1 MRTLWLCIICL
12 FWMSASVYADVAG
25 YVKVRQS
32 LKALPVGGI
41 SVLQQNVDAYR
52 GKVVELTATVRG
64 VSRVG
69 DALIVVLQSADG
81 ASVCPRVEDNTSLHE
96 QLGAQLRVLL
106 RVSESNLVGVS
117 DVRLIRAVH
126 EADIARWEA
135 EQAKKQ
141 QQQKPPARASSFRP
155 LTSRFNTPVR
165 TGQGTVITFEEWHR
179 AVYDAYAR
187 AISRFNPRL
196 KPQQVEV
203 ITNSIL
209 AFSWYYRVDPR
220 LVVAMVLAESGFR
233 PDAVSRAGAM
243 GLGQLMP
250 GTARGLGVNN
260 PFDPVQNLA
269 GAIRLLH
276 GHLNTYSRGRAYR
289 EGTVSWNDIILAMAA
304 YNAGSGAVRKYGGVP
319 PYRETQ
325 TYVKR
330 VIELYKQLCGM
341 K

>member
-1 MRTLWLCIICL
+1 MHLRWIWIILLVC
-12 FWMSASVYADVAG
+12 WSVPLRADVAS
-25 YVKVRQS
+25 YVKARQS
-32 LKALPVGGI
+32 LKAVPVGGI
-41 SVLQQNVDAYR
+41 SIVQQNVEAYR
-52 GKVVELTATVRG
+52 GKVVEFTATVRG
-64 VSRVG
+64 ASRVG
-69 DALIVVLQSADG
+69 DAVVLVLQSEDG
-81 ASVCPRVEDNTSLHE
+81 ASVYPRSAGNVGLQE
-96 QLGAQLRVLL
+96 QIGARLRVLL
-106 RVSESNLVGVS
+106 RVGESNVVGLS
-117 DVRLIRAVH
+117 DAELIQAVH

-135 EQAKKQ
+135 EQ
-141 QQQKPPARASSFRP
+141 QKRQTSKSPARSSNLRP
-155 LTSRFNTPVR
+155 LTSRFSTPMR
-165 TGQGTVITFEEWHR
+165 TAQGTVITFEQWHS

-250 GTARGLGVNN
+250 RTARGLGVSN
-260 PFDPVQNLA
+260 PFDPMQNLA

-330 VIELYKQLCGM
+330 VIELYKKLCGM

>member
-1 MRTLWLCIICL
+1 MRTRWLWIICWLWL
-12 FWMSASVYADVAG
+12 SAPVMADVAVF
-25 YVKVRQS
+25 VKARQS
-32 LKALPVGGI
+32 LKALPVGGV
-41 SVLQQNVDAYR
+41 SVLQGNVEAYR

-64 VSRVG
+64 VSRVE
-69 DALIVVLQSADG
+69 DALVVVLQSADG
-81 ASVCPRVEDNTSLHE
+81 ASVCPRAEGSSSLHE

-106 RVSESNLVGVS
+106 RLGDNNLVGVS
-117 DVRLIRAVH
+117 DVQLIGAVH
-126 EADIARWEA
+126 EVDIARWEA
-135 EQAKKQ
+135 EQAKKAT
-141 QQQKPPARASSFRP
+141 QKPSSRASTIRP
-155 LTSRFNTPVR
+155 LASRFTTPVR
-165 TGQGTVITFEEWHR
+165 TSQGTVITFEQWR
-179 AVYDAYAR
+179 DAVYDAYAR

-196 KPQQVEV
+196 KSQQVEV

-276 GHLNTYSRGRAYR
+276 GHLNTYSGGRAYR

-304 YNAGSGAVRKYGGVP
+304 YNAGSGAVRKHGGVP

-325 TYVKR
+325 TYVRR
-330 VIELYKQLCGM
+330 VIDLYQKLCGI

>member
-1 MRTLWLCIICL
+1 MRIWWVWTILL
-12 FWMSASVYADVAG
+12 FCWCTPLQADVTG
-25 YVKVRQS
+25 FVKARQS
-32 LKALPVGGI
+32 LKALPVGGL
-41 SVLQQNVDAYR
+41 SYVQQNVDVYR
-52 GKVVELTATVRG
+52 GKVVEITATVKG
-64 VSRVG
+64 VSRIG
-69 DALIVVLQSADG
+69 DSQVVVLQSADG
-81 ASVCPRVEDNTSLHE
+81 VSVCPRVTQPLQE

-106 RVSESNLVGVS
+106 RIGEDNLVGLSSVE
-117 DVRLIRAVH
+117 LIQAVH
-126 EADIARWEA
+126 EADIAQWES
-135 EQAKKQ
+135 QQRKKQ
-141 QQQKPPARASSFRP
+141 EAAKQLPQRASRS
-155 LTSRFNTPVR
+155 LVSRFNTPVR
-165 TGQGTVITFEEWHR
+165 TSQGQVITFEQWHSV
-179 AVYDAYAR
+179 VYDAYAR
-187 AISRFNPRL
+187 AISRFNPKL

-250 GTARGLGVNN
+250 RTARGLGVNN

-276 GHLNTYSRGRAYR
+276 GHLNTYSGGRAYR

-330 VIELYKQLCGM
+330 VIALYKQLCGM

>member
-1 MRTLWLCIICL
+1 MRAFWLWITFLVCL
-12 FWMSASVYADVAG
+12 SAPLWADVAG
-25 YVKVRQS
+25 YVKTRAT
-32 LKALPVGGI
+32 LKAVPVGGV
-41 SVLQQNVDAYR
+41 SYLQGNLDAYR

-64 VSRVG
+64 TSWVG
-69 DALIVVLQSADG
+69 DTLVLVLQSADG
-81 ASVCPRVEDNTSLHE
+81 ASVCPRVVGNTSLQE
-96 QLGAQLRVLL
+96 QIGAQLRVLL
-106 RVSESNLVGVS
+106 HVTENSLVGLS
-117 DVRLIRAVH
+117 DVELIQAVH
-126 EADIARWEA
+126 ESDIARWEA
-135 EQAKKQ
+135 DQAKKQ
-141 QQQKPPARASSFRP
+141 TQKPPQRASNLRP
-155 LTSRFNTPVR
+155 LASRFNTPLR
-165 TGQGTVITFEEWHR
+165 TSGGVVVTFEEWR
-179 AVYDAYAR
+179 SAVYDAYAR

-233 PDAVSRAGAM
+233 TDAVSRAGAM

-250 GTARGLGVNN
+250 RTARGLGVNN

-276 GHLNTYSRGRAYR
+276 GHLNKYSGGRAYR

-325 TYVKR
+325 TYVRR
-330 VIELYKQLCGM
+330 VIQYYKQLCGI

>member
-1 MRTLWLCIICL
+1 MRARWWIILLVCWSL
-12 FWMSASVYADVAG
+12 PLRADVAS
-25 YVKVRQS
+25 YVKARQS
-32 LKALPVGGI
+32 LKAVPVGGV
-41 SVLQQNVDAYR
+41 SVLQQNVEAYR

-64 VSRVG
+64 ISWVG
-69 DALIVVLQSADG
+69 SAQVLVLQSVVDG
-81 ASVCPRVEDNTSLHE
+81 ASVYPRCAGNVPVQE
-96 QLGAQLRVLL
+96 QVGAHLRVLL
-106 RVSESNLVGVS
+106 RVGENNLVGLSEVEL
-117 DVRLIRAVH
+117 VEVVH
-126 EADIARWEA
+126 EADIAQWEA
-135 EQAKKQ
+135 EQHKREVQ
-141 QQQKPPARASSFRP
+141 NSSQRPSNLRP
-155 LTSRFNTPVR
+155 LTSRFSTPMR
-165 TGQGTVITFEEWHR
+165 TSQGTTLTFEQWHR
-179 AVYDAYAR
+179 AVYPAYTR
-187 AISRFNPRL
+187 AISRFNPKL
-196 KPQQVEV
+196 KPEQVEV

-250 GTARGLGVNN
+250 RTARGLGVTN

-276 GHLNTYSRGRAYR
+276 GHLNAYSGGRAYR

-304 YNAGSGAVRKYGGVP
+304 YNAGSGAVRKYGGLP

-325 TYVKR
+325 TYVKQ
-330 VIELYKQLCGM
+330 VIAFYKQLCGM

>member
-1 MRTLWLCIICL
+1 M
-12 FWMSASVYADVAG
+12 
-25 YVKVRQS
+25 
-32 LKALPVGGI
+32 
-41 SVLQQNVDAYR
+41 
-52 GKVVELTATVRG
+52 
-64 VSRVG
+64 
-69 DALIVVLQSADG
+69 
-81 ASVCPRVEDNTSLHE
+81 
-96 QLGAQLRVLL
+96 
-106 RVSESNLVGVS
+106 
-117 DVRLIRAVH
+117 
-126 EADIARWEA
+126 
-135 EQAKKQ
+135 
-141 QQQKPPARASSFRP
+141 QKPLPRTSSLRP
-155 LTSRFNTPVR
+155 LTSRFSAPMR
-165 TGQGTVITFEEWHR
+165 TSQGTVITFEQWHS
-179 AVYDAYAR
+179 AVYTAYAG
-187 AISRFNPRL
+187 AISRFNPKL
-196 KPQQVEV
+196 KPEQVEV

-250 GTARGLGVNN
+250 GTARGLGVSN

-276 GHLNTYSRGRAYR
+276 GHLNAYSGGRAYR
-289 EGTVSWNDIILAMAA
+289 EGTVRWNDIILAMAA

-330 VIELYKQLCGM
+330 VIAFYKQLCGM

>member
-1 MRTLWLCIICL
+1 MGGI
-12 FWMSASVYADVAG
+12 G
-25 YVKVRQS
+25 YV
-32 LKALPVGGI
+32 
-41 SVLQQNVDAYR
+41 QQNVDVYR
-52 GKVVELTATVRG
+52 GKVVELTATVKG

-69 DALIVVLQSADG
+69 EAQVVVLQSADG
-81 ASVCPRVEDNTSLHE
+81 ASVCPRTAQPLQQ

-106 RVSESNLVGVS
+106 RVGEENLAGLS
-117 DVRLIRAVH
+117 DVELVHAVH
-126 EADIARWEA
+126 EADIAQWEA
-135 EQAKKQ
+135 QQRKKQ
-141 QQQKPPARASSFRP
+141 QAAQPAQRATRP

-165 TGQGTVITFEEWHR
+165 TGQGQVITFEQWHS

-187 AISRFNPRL
+187 AISRFNPKL

-250 GTARGLGVNN
+250 RTARGLGVSN

-276 GHLNTYSRGRAYR
+276 GHLNTYSGGRAYR

-330 VIELYKQLCGM
+330 VIALYKQLCGM

>member
-1 MRTLWLCIICL
+1 MRVWWIGIILLIVCGTPLW
-12 FWMSASVYADVAG
+12 ADVAG
-25 YVKVRQS
+25 FVKARQS
-32 LKALPVGGI
+32 LKAVPVGGI
-41 SVLQQNVDAYR
+41 SYLQQNLEVYR
-52 GKVVELTATVRG
+52 GKVVELTATVKG
-64 VSRVG
+64 ISQIG
-69 DALIVVLQSADG
+69 DAQVVVLQSADG
-81 ASVCPRVEDNTSLHE
+81 ASVCPRVTQPLQE
-96 QLGAQLRVLL
+96 QLGARLRVLL
-106 RVSESNLVGVS
+106 RIGEDNLVGLSSV
-117 DVRLIRAVH
+117 DLLQAVH
-126 EADIARWEA
+126 EADIAQWEY
-135 EQAKKQ
+135 QQRRKQ
-141 QQQKPPARASSFRP
+141 EASRQPPQRASRS
-155 LTSRFNTPVR
+155 LSSRFNMPVR
-165 TGQGTVITFEEWHR
+165 TSQGTEITFEQWHS

-233 PDAVSRAGAM
+233 PDAVSRAGAV

-250 GTARGLGVNN
+250 GTARGLGVSN

-276 GHLNTYSRGRAYR
+276 GHLNTYSGGRAYR

-325 TYVKR
+325 TYVKQ

>member
-1 MRTLWLCIICL
+1 MFVRWLCVML
-12 FWMSASVYADVAG
+12 FVCWGAPLWADVAG
-25 YVKVRQS
+25 FVQARQR
-32 LKALPVGGI
+32 LKAVPVGGI
-41 SVLQQNVDAYR
+41 SYLQQNVEAYR
-52 GKVVELTATVRG
+52 GRVVELTATVKG
-64 VSRVG
+64 VSSVG
-69 DALIVVLQSADG
+69 GEQVVVLQSADG
-81 ASVCPRVEDNTSLHE
+81 ASVCPRSVLPLQG

-106 RVSESNLVGVS
+106 RIAEDSIVGLGNTEIVQ
-117 DVRLIRAVH
+117 AVH
-126 EADIARWEA
+126 EADIAQWEA
-135 EQAKKQ
+135 RQRQRQEAAVKS
-141 QQQKPPARASSFRP
+141 PPRTSRP
-155 LTSRFNTPVR
+155 LVSRFNTPVR
-165 TGQGTVITFEEWHR
+165 TSGGEVVTFEQWHS

-250 GTARGLGVNN
+250 RTARGLGVSN

-276 GHLNTYSRGRAYR
+276 GHLNTYSGGRAYR

-304 YNAGSGAVRKYGGVP
+304 YNAGAGAVRKYGGVP

-325 TYVKR
+325 NYVKR
-330 VIELYKQLCGM
+330 VITFYKQLCGM
-341 K
+341 R

>member
-1 MRTLWLCIICL
+1 M
-12 FWMSASVYADVAG
+12 ADVASF
-25 YVKVRQS
+25 VKARQS
-32 LKALPVGGI
+32 LKAVPVSGV
-41 SVLQQNVDAYR
+41 SYLQQNLDAYR
-52 GKVVELTATVRG
+52 GRVVELTVTVKG
-64 VSRVG
+64 VSQVG
-69 DALIVVLQSADG
+69 DEQIVVLQSADG
-81 ASVCPRVEDNTSLHE
+81 ASVCPRVTQPLHQ

-106 RVSESNLVGVS
+106 RVGEDNLLSLSHVELVQ
-117 DVRLIRAVH
+117 ATH
-126 EADIARWEA
+126 EADITRWEA
-135 EQAKKQ
+135 EQRRKQ
-141 QQQKPPARASSFRP
+141 EASRPRQRAANLRP
-155 LTSRFNTPVR
+155 LASRFHTPVR
-165 TGQGTVITFEEWHR
+165 TSQGTVITYEQWHS

-187 AISRFNPRL
+187 AISRFNPKL

-250 GTARGLGVNN
+250 RTARGLGVTN

-276 GHLNTYSRGRAYR
+276 GHLNTYSGGRAYR
-289 EGTVSWNDIILAMAA
+289 EGTVSWNDIVLAMAA

-319 PYRETQ
+319 PYRETK
-325 TYVKR
+325 TFVKR
-330 VIELYKQLCGM
+330 VIELYRQLCGM

>member
-1 MRTLWLCIICL
+1 MRAWWVWTILLVCWSAPLW
-12 FWMSASVYADVAG
+12 ADVAG
-25 YVKVRQS
+25 FVKARQS
-32 LKALPVGGI
+32 LKATPVGGI
-41 SVLQQNVDAYR
+41 SYLQQNVDVYR
-52 GKVVELTATVRG
+52 GKVVELTATVKG
-64 VSRVG
+64 VSQIG
-69 DALIVVLQSADG
+69 DTQVVVLQSADG
-81 ASVCPRVEDNTSLHE
+81 ASVCPRVSQPLQE

-106 RVSESNLVGVS
+106 RVGEDNLVGLSHVE
-117 DVRLIRAVH
+117 LIQSVH
-126 EADIARWEA
+126 EADIAQWEA
-135 EQAKKQ
+135 
-141 QQQKPPARASSFRP
+141 QQQKRQEAMKQSPQRTSRP
-155 LTSRFNTPVR
+155 LASRFNTPMR
-165 TGQGTVITFEEWHR
+165 TSQGVVITFEQWHN

-233 PDAVSRAGAM
+233 PNAVSRAGAM

-250 GTARGLGVNN
+250 RTAAGLGVSN

-276 GHLNTYSRGRAYR
+276 GHLNSYSGGRAYR

-330 VIELYKQLCGM
+330 VIELYKQLCGI
-341 K
+341 KD

>member
-1 MRTLWLCIICL
+1 MRVWWICTLLLVSWGTPL
-12 FWMSASVYADVAG
+12 WADVAG
-25 YVKVRQS
+25 FVKARQS
-32 LKALPVGGI
+32 LRAVPVGGI
-41 SVLQQNVDAYR
+41 SSLQQNVDVYR
-52 GKVVELTATVRG
+52 GKVVELTATVKG

-69 DALIVVLQSADG
+69 DAQVVVLQSADG
-81 ASVCPRVEDNTSLHE
+81 VSACPRATQPLQE
-96 QLGAQLRVLL
+96 QLGAQLRVLV
-106 RVSESNLVGVS
+106 RIGEDNLVGLSSVE
-117 DVRLIRAVH
+117 LLHAVH
-126 EADIARWEA
+126 EADIAQWEA
-135 EQAKKQ
+135 Q
-141 QQQKPPARASSFRP
+141 QRKRQEIAKPPQRTARV

-165 TGQGTVITFEEWHR
+165 TAQGQVITFEQWHS

-187 AISRFNPRL
+187 AISRFNPKL
-196 KPQQVEV
+196 NPQQVEV

-250 GTARGLGVNN
+250 RTARGLGVNN

-276 GHLNTYSRGRAYR
+276 GHLNTYSGGRAYR

-330 VIELYKQLCGM
+330 VIELYRQLCGM

>member
-1 MRTLWLCIICL
+1 MWWWIIWLVCWSL
-12 FWMSASVYADVAG
+12 PLRADVASF
-25 YVKVRQS
+25 VKARQS
-32 LKALPVGGI
+32 LKAVPVGGFSI
-41 SVLQQNVDAYR
+41 LQQNVEAYR
-52 GKVVELTATVRG
+52 GRVVELTATVRG
-64 VSRVG
+64 VSWVG
-69 DALIVVLQSADG
+69 SAQVLVLQSADG
-81 ASVCPRVEDNTSLHE
+81 ASVYPRSEGNVSPEG
-96 QLGAQLRVLL
+96 QVGAHLRVLL
-106 RVSESNLVGVS
+106 RVSENNLVGLS
-117 DVRLIRAVH
+117 DVELIQAVH
-126 EADIARWEA
+126 EADIAQWEA
-135 EQAKKQ
+135 KQ
-141 QQQKPPARASSFRP
+141 RRKEMQKPSPRTSSLRP
-155 LTSRFNTPVR
+155 LTSRFSVPMR
-165 TGQGTVITFEEWHR
+165 TSQGTVLTFEQWHS
-179 AVYDAYAR
+179 AVYTAYAR
-187 AISRFNPRL
+187 TISRFNPKL
-196 KPQQVEV
+196 KPEQIEV

-250 GTARGLGVNN
+250 GTARGLGVRN

-276 GHLNTYSRGRAYR
+276 GHLNAYSGGRAYR

-330 VIELYKQLCGM
+330 VIAFYKQLCGM

>member
-1 MRTLWLCIICL
+1 MRARGLWIVWLLVWCVAPL
-12 FWMSASVYADVAG
+12 WADVAG
-25 YVKVRQS
+25 FVSARQS
-32 LKALPVGGI
+32 LRAVPVSGVGY
-41 SVLQQNVDAYR
+41 LQQNVEAYR
-52 GKVVELTATVRG
+52 GKVVELTATVKG

-69 DALIVVLQSADG
+69 AEQVVVLQSADG
-81 ASVCPRVEDNTSLHE
+81 ASVCPRTAQPLQE

-106 RVSESNLVGVS
+106 RIGEENLVGLS
-117 DVRLIRAVH
+117 STELLRAVH

-135 EQAKKQ
+135 Q
-141 QQQKPPARASSFRP
+141 QRARKAQPQSTSRPSRPLPSRAS
-155 LTSRFNTPVR
+155 NAPVR
-165 TGQGTVITFEEWHR
+165 TGDGQVITYEQWHS

-187 AISRFNPRL
+187 AIARFNPKL

-220 LVVAMVLAESGFR
+220 LVVAMVLAESNFR

-250 GTARGLGVNN
+250 GTARGLGVSN

-276 GHLNTYSRGRAYR
+276 GHLNTYSGGRAYR

-325 TYVKR
+325 NYVKR
-330 VIELYKQLCGM
+330 VIAFYKQLCGI

>member
-1 MRTLWLCIICL
+1 MRAWWVWTIVLVCWSTPLW
-12 FWMSASVYADVAG
+12 ADVTAF
-25 YVKVRQS
+25 VKARQS
-32 LKALPVGGI
+32 LKATPVGGV
-41 SVLQQNVDAYR
+41 SYLQQNVDAYR
-52 GKVVELTATVRG
+52 GRVVELTATVKG

-69 DALIVVLQSADG
+69 DAQVVVLQSADG
-81 ASVCPRVEDNTSLHE
+81 ASVCPRTAQPLQE

-106 RVSESNLVGVS
+106 RIGEDNLVGLS
-117 DVRLIRAVH
+117 DAELLQVIH

-135 EQAKKQ
+135 QQRKKQ
-141 QQQKPPARASSFRP
+141 ETMKPPQRTSRV
-155 LTSRFNTPVR
+155 LNSRFNTPVR
-165 TGQGTVITFEEWHR
+165 TSQGTVITFEQWHS

-187 AISRFNPRL
+187 AISRFNPKL

-250 GTARGLGVNN
+250 RTARGLGVSN

-276 GHLNTYSRGRAYR
+276 GHLNTYSGGRAYR

-325 TYVKR
+325 TYVRR
-330 VIELYKQLCGM
+330 VIALYKQLCGM

>member
-1 MRTLWLCIICL
+1 MRAWWVWTVLLLC
-12 FWMSASVYADVAG
+12 WSAPLRADVTGFLKA
-25 YVKVRQS
+25 RQS
-32 LKALPVGGI
+32 LKATPVGGI
-41 SVLQQNVDAYR
+41 SYLQQNVDVYR
-52 GKVVELTATVRG
+52 GRVVELTATVKG

-69 DALIVVLQSADG
+69 DAQVVVLQSADG
-81 ASVCPRVEDNTSLHE
+81 ASVCPRTSQPLQE

-106 RVSESNLVGVS
+106 RIGEGNLVGLS
-117 DVRLIRAVH
+117 DVELVHAAH
-126 EADIARWEA
+126 EADIAQWEA
-135 EQAKKQ
+135 Q
-141 QQQKPPARASSFRP
+141 QGKRQEAVKPPQRTARV

-165 TGQGTVITFEEWHR
+165 TSQGAVITFEQWHS

-187 AISRFNPRL
+187 AISRFNPKL

-233 PDAVSRAGAM
+233 PEAVSRAGAM

-250 GTARGLGVNN
+250 GTARGLGVSN

-276 GHLNTYSRGRAYR
+276 GHLNTYSGGRAYR

>member
-1 MRTLWLCIICL
+1 MYLRWLWVILLVC
-12 FWMSASVYADVAG
+12 WSVPLRADVVS
-25 YVKVRQS
+25 YVKARQP
-32 LKALPVGGI
+32 LKAVPVGGI
-41 SVLQQNVDAYR
+41 SIVQQNVEAYR
-52 GKVVELTATVRG
+52 GKVVEFTATVRG
-64 VSRVG
+64 TSRVG
-69 DALIVVLQSADG
+69 DAVVLVLQSDDG
-81 ASVCPRVEDNTSLHE
+81 ASVYPRAAGHVALQE
-96 QLGAQLRVLL
+96 QVGARLRVLL
-106 RVSESNLVGVS
+106 RVGESNLVGLS
-117 DVRLIRAVH
+117 DAELIQAVH
-126 EADIARWEA
+126 EADVARWEA
-135 EQAKKQ
+135 EQ
-141 QQQKPPARASSFRP
+141 QKRQTPKPSARSSNLRP
-155 LTSRFNTPVR
+155 LTSRFSTPMR
-165 TGQGTVITFEEWHR
+165 TAQGTVITFEQWHS

-250 GTARGLGVNN
+250 RTARGLGVSN

-330 VIELYKQLCGM
+330 VIELYKKLCGM

>member
-1 MRTLWLCIICL
+1 MRTWWVWTILLVCWGAPLW
-12 FWMSASVYADVAG
+12 ADVAG
-25 YVKVRQS
+25 FVKARQS
-32 LKALPVGGI
+32 LKATPVGGV
-41 SVLQQNVDAYR
+41 SDLQQNVHLYR
-52 GKVVELTATVRG
+52 GKVVELTATVKG

-69 DALIVVLQSADG
+69 DAQVVVLQSLDG
-81 ASVCPRVEDNTSLHE
+81 ASVCPRTSQLLQE

-106 RVSESNLVGVS
+106 RVGEGNFVGLS
-117 DVRLIRAVH
+117 DAELIHAVH
-126 EADIARWEA
+126 EADIALWEA
-135 EQAKKQ
+135 QQRRKQ
-141 QQQKPPARASSFRP
+141 EAPKPPQRAARA

-165 TGQGTVITFEEWHR
+165 TSQGAVITFEQWHS

-196 KPQQVEV
+196 KPQQIEV

-250 GTARGLGVNN
+250 RTARGLGVSN

-269 GAIRLLH
+269 GSIRLLH
-276 GHLNTYSRGRAYR
+276 GHLNTYSGGRAYR

-325 TYVKR
+325 TYVRR
-330 VIELYKQLCGM
+330 VIQLYKQLCGM

>member
-1 MRTLWLCIICL
+1 MRVWWVWTILLVCWSTPL
-12 FWMSASVYADVAG
+12 FADVVG
-25 YVKVRQS
+25 FVKTRQS
-32 LKALPVGGI
+32 LKATPVGGI
-41 SVLQQNVDAYR
+41 SYLQQNVEAYR
-52 GKVVELTATVRG
+52 GTVVELTATVKG
-64 VSRVG
+64 VSRMGETQV
-69 DALIVVLQSADG
+69 VVLQSADG
-81 ASVCPRVEDNTSLHE
+81 ASACPRAAQPLQE

-106 RVSESNLVGVS
+106 RVGEDNLVGLG
-117 DVRLIRAVH
+117 DVELVYAVH
-126 EADIARWEA
+126 EADIAQWEA
-135 EQAKKQ
+135 QQRRKQ
-141 QQQKPPARASSFRP
+141 GATKPPQRTARP
-155 LTSRFNTPVR
+155 LASRFNTPVR
-165 TGQGTVITFEEWHR
+165 TSQGQVITFEQWHS

-187 AISRFNPRL
+187 AISRFNPKL

-250 GTARGLGVNN
+250 RTARGLGVNN

-276 GHLNTYSRGRAYR
+276 GHLNTYSGGRAYR

-325 TYVKR
+325 TYVRR
-330 VIELYKQLCGM
+330 VIALYKQLCGM

>member
-1 MRTLWLCIICL
+1 MRAGWIWTILLVCWGAPLW
-12 FWMSASVYADVAG
+12 ADVAG
-25 YVKVRQS
+25 FVKARQN
-32 LKALPVGGI
+32 LKATPVGGI
-41 SVLQQNVDAYR
+41 SYLQQNVDVYR
-52 GKVVELTATVRG
+52 GRVVELTAVVKG
-64 VSRVG
+64 ISRMG
-69 DALIVVLQSADG
+69 DAQMVVLQSADG
-81 ASVCPRVEDNTSLHE
+81 ASVCPRASQPLQE

-106 RVSESNLVGVS
+106 RIGEDSLVGLS
-117 DVRLIRAVH
+117 DVEIVHAVH
-126 EADIARWEA
+126 EPDIAQWEA
-135 EQAKKQ
+135 QQRKKQ
-141 QQQKPPARASSFRP
+141 EVAKFPQRSARP

-165 TGQGTVITFEEWHR
+165 TNQGVEITFEQWR
-179 AVYDAYAR
+179 SAVYDAYAR
-187 AISRFNPRL
+187 AISRFNPKL
-196 KPQQVEV
+196 QPQQVEV
-203 ITNSIL
+203 ITDSIL

-250 GTARGLGVNN
+250 RTARGLGVSN

-276 GHLNTYSRGRAYR
+276 GHLNTYSGGRAYR

-325 TYVKR
+325 TYVRR
-330 VIELYKQLCGM
+330 VIALYKQLCGM
-341 K
+341 R

>member
-1 MRTLWLCIICL
+1 MRVWWAWTILLVCWCVPLW
-12 FWMSASVYADVAG
+12 ADAMG
-25 YVKVRQS
+25 FVKARQS
-32 LKALPVGGI
+32 LKATPVGGI
-41 SVLQQNVDAYR
+41 GYLQQNVDVYR
-52 GKVVELTATVRG
+52 GKVVELTATVKG
-64 VSRVG
+64 VSQVG
-69 DALIVVLQSADG
+69 DARVVVLQSPDG
-81 ASVCPRVEDNTSLHE
+81 ASACPRTTQPLQP

-106 RVSESNLVGVS
+106 RIGEENLVGLS
-117 DVRLIRAVH
+117 DVELVHAVH
-126 EADIARWEA
+126 EADIAQWEA
-135 EQAKKQ
+135 QQRKKQ
-141 QQQKPPARASSFRP
+141 EAMKPPQRTTRA
-155 LTSRFNTPVR
+155 LTSRFNTPMR
-165 TGQGTVITFEEWHR
+165 TSQGTVITFEQWHS

-187 AISRFNPRL
+187 AISRFNPKL

-250 GTARGLGVNN
+250 RTARGLGVSN

-276 GHLNTYSRGRAYR
+276 GHLNTYSGGRAYR

-325 TYVKR
+325 NYVKR
-330 VIELYKQLCGM
+330 VIDLYKQLCGM

>member
-1 MRTLWLCIICL
+1 MRAWWICTIL
-12 FWMSASVYADVAG
+12 LVCWSAPLRADVTG
-25 YVKVRQS
+25 FVKARQS
-32 LKALPVGGI
+32 LKATPVGGI
-41 SVLQQNVDAYR
+41 SYLQQNVDVYR
-52 GKVVELTATVRG
+52 GRVVELTATVKG

-69 DALIVVLQSADG
+69 DVQVVVLQSADG
-81 ASVCPRVEDNTSLHE
+81 ASVCPRASQPLQE

-106 RVSESNLVGVS
+106 RIGEDNLVGLG
-117 DVRLIRAVH
+117 DVELIHAAH
-126 EADIARWEA
+126 EADIAQWEA
-135 EQAKKQ
+135 QQRKKQ
-141 QQQKPPARASSFRP
+141 EAMKPPQRTVRP

-165 TGQGTVITFEEWHR
+165 TSQGTVITFEQWHS

-187 AISRFNPRL
+187 AISRFNPKL
-196 KPQQVEV
+196 KPQQVEA

-250 GTARGLGVNN
+250 GTARGLGVSN

-276 GHLNTYSRGRAYR
+276 GHLNTYSGGRAYR

-330 VIELYKQLCGM
+330 VIALYKQLCGM

>member
-1 MRTLWLCIICL
+1 MQSRWLWIVLLVC
-12 FWMSASVYADVAG
+12 WSVPLRADVVG
-25 YVKVRQS
+25 YVKARQS
-32 LKALPVGGI
+32 LKAVPVGGVSI
-41 SVLQQNVDAYR
+41 LQQNVEAYR
-52 GKVVELTATVRG
+52 GRVVELTATVRG
-64 VSRVG
+64 ASRVG
-69 DALIVVLQSADG
+69 DALVLVLQSADG
-81 ASVCPRVEDNTSLHE
+81 ASVYPRSTGNASLQE
-96 QLGAQLRVLL
+96 QIGAQLRVLL
-106 RVSESNLVGVS
+106 RVGENNVVGLSEVE
-117 DVRLIRAVH
+117 LIQAIH

-135 EQAKKQ
+135 EQRKKASAN
-141 QQQKPPARASSFRP
+141 PPQRASSTRP
-155 LTSRFNTPVR
+155 LISRFSAPMR
-165 TGQGTVITFEEWHR
+165 TNQGTVIYFEQWR
-179 AVYDAYAR
+179 NAVYDAYAR
-187 AISRFNPRL
+187 AISRFNPKL

-250 GTARGLGVNN
+250 RTASGLGVTN

-276 GHLNTYSRGRAYR
+276 GHLNTYSGGRAYR

-325 TYVKR
+325 TYVRR
-330 VIELYKQLCGM
+330 VIAFYKQLCGM